1 MLFQTLDVRIL
12 RLIFSLERQLLPVSA
27 GILLPLFAEELLQ
40 FACPLQ
46 LPVLLGQLNLLL
58 GGWERER
65 EREKE
70 GRICKDRGVSTR
82 VLKIIV
88 LTFLDEERLLALF
101 HKLSLCLPV
110 FSQQGFPLLLT
121 LLSSF
126 TRLLQRKD

>member
-1 MLFQTLDVRIL
+1 MLFQTLDARIL

-46 LPVLLGQLNLLL
+46 LPVLLGQLNLLP
-58 GGWERER
+58 GGWER